1 MNPYLSSTVSAD
13 PNYVWWGGD
22 WNHGWFDVVN
32 HRQWILELLERD
44 VDMVWVS
51 NWQEDLLRVNFLF
64 DFPDEMGY
72 IPLAHSTEDAWKLDS
87 IISYVDERHSNAPII
102 WLDDEIGERGF
113 EGARERPDTLLVKVD
128 PVVGWSES
136 ERNDIHKFLDL
147 YIL

>member
-1 MNPYLSSTVSAD
+1 MI
-13 PNYVWWGGD
+13 WG
-22 WNHGWFDVVN
+22 
-32 HRQWILELLERD
+32 
-44 VDMVWVS
+44 S
-51 NWQEDLLRVNFLF
+51 NWQEDSLRVNFLL
-64 DFPDEMGY
+64 DFPEEMSY
-72 IPLAHSTEDAWKLDS
+72 ILLAYSTEDTWKLNS
-87 IISYVDERHSNAPII
+87 IISYVDEKHSNAPVI